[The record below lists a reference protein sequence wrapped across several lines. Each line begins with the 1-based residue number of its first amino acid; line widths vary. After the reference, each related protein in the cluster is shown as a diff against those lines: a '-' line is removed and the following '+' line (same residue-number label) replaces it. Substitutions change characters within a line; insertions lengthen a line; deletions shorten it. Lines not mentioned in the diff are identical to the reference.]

1 MVINPIRILPIIRA
15 MSPVYYNDEAFE
27 ALTKWIAAQR
37 YSKVFILVD
46 SNTETHCLPVLQKIL
61 PNPEAFEILVVAAG
75 ESHKNIQSSE
85 QLWQQLSDLGA
96 DRKSLLL
103 NLGGGVV
110 TDIGGFVAA
119 TFRRG
124 IHFINIPTS
133 LLAMVDAA
141 IGGKTGVD
149 LGVLKNQVG
158 VILQPQMILVITK
171 FLETLAARQVA
182 NGKAEMYK
190 HGLIYDAP
198 YWSELIRNNGNI
210 DAHIRR
216 SVEIKNEIVAQDLN
230 EKDLRKVLNFGHTFG
245 HAIESHFL
253 ESKDTTLYHGEAII
267 AGMIL
272 ESYLSNQLTGLAQHQ
287 LDEITKALNHR
298 YVKIDFTPS
307 DIMAICDLLKFDK
320 KNTHGHIN
328 FVLLKQ
334 IGAATFDEKVPDDMI
349 QKAFA
354 YYKET

>member
-1 MVINPIRILPIIRA
+1 
-15 MSPVYYNDEAFE
+15 MSPVYYNEEAFS
-27 ALTKWIAAQR
+27 ALTKWIADQQ

-46 SNTETHCLPVLQKIL
+46 TNTEAHCLPVIQTKLSK
-61 PNPEAFEILVVAAG
+61 PDEFEVLVIPAG
-75 ESHKNIQSSE
+75 ETHKNIQVSE
-85 QLWQQLSDLGA
+85 QLWQQLSDRGA
-96 DRKSLLL
+96 DRKSLLI

-158 VILQPQMILVITK
+158 VILQPQMVLVITK
-171 FLETLAARQVA
+171 FLKTLATRQVA

-190 HGLIYDAP
+190 HGLIFDAH
-198 YWSELIRNNGNI
+198 YWSELTGDNGDI
-210 DAHIRR
+210 DTHIRR
-216 SVEIKNEIVAQDLN
+216 SVEIKNEIVAQDLTEN
-230 EKDLRKVLNFGHTFG
+230 GLRKVLNFGHTLG

-253 ESKDTTLYHGEAII
+253 ERKDIPLYHGEAII

-272 ESYLSNQLTGLAQHQ
+272 EGYLSNRLTGLAQHQ
-287 LDEITKALNHR
+287 LIEITDAFNQG
-298 YVKIDFTPS
+298 YAKIDFTPT
-307 DIMAICDLLKFDK
+307 DIKAICDLLKFDK
-320 KNTHGHIN
+320 KNTHGHVN
-328 FVLLKQ
+328 FVLLTQ
-334 IGAATFDEKVPDDMI
+334 IGAATFDVKVPDDMI

-354 YYKET
+354 YYKEA